1 MNTPL
6 IDVAYIA
13 KLARIELTDEETA
26 RFTEDLSQVLDYVT
40 QLQQW
45 DTDGIEPMYH
55 PVPTFDALRSDE
67 PQPGLTPEDAL
78 MNAPLASAQQI
89 RVPKV
94 VESA

>member
-1 MNTPL
+1 MNKPL
-6 IDVAYIA
+6 IDVAFIA

-26 RFTEDLSQVLDYVT
+26 QFTDDLSQILDYVT

-45 DTDGIEPMYH
+45 DTEGVEPMYH

-67 PQPGLTPEDAL
+67 PQPGLSTEDAL
-78 MNAPLASAQQI
+78 MNAPQSSAQQI